1 MTTCKERDYL
11 YQLKVYTSL
20 IDIQIEIKNP
30 AQKWAGLQLVVGCR
44 ETKPH

>member
-1 MTTCKERDYL
+1 MTICKERAYL
-11 YQLKVYTSL
+11 YQLKVYTSF
-20 IDIQIEIKNP
+20 IDIQIETKNP

>member
-1 MTTCKERDYL
+1 MTIYKEKDYL
-11 YQLKVYTSL
+11 YQLNVYTFY
-20 IDIQIEIKNP
+20 IDIQITTKNP

>member
-1 MTTCKERDYL
+1 MTICKERDYL
-11 YQLKVYTSL
+11 YQLKVYTFL
-20 IDIQIEIKNP
+20 IDTQLEIKNP